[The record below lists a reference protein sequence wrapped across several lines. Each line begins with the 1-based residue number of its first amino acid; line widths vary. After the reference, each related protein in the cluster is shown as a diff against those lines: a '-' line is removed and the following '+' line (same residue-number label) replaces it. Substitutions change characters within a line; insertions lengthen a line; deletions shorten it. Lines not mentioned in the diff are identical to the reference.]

1 MFFNTLVLA
10 WRSIRRNL
18 LRSFLTVLGI
28 VIGVAAV
35 VTMVTLGNGATRMV
49 ADQIASLG
57 SNLLILR
64 PGQQL
69 GPGRD
74 SAGAP
79 NFKLA
84 DVDALQAQMN
94 DPKTASKFQQAQD
107 KQQYLNNLSDYS
119 GMLNQISDA
128 FKNVGGISSANIEK
142 IAGSA
147 AGDAVFT
154 NLSVNASQMSLT
166 GTASRMEMVSSVA
179 ANLMNTQLFS
189 EVSVGS
195 VNYTGGRYEFQ
206 MGCKLKGGSV
216 K

>member
-1 MFFNTLVLA
+1 MRDMNFFSVYADERRKAYSKWYGTL
-10 WRSIRRNL
+10 L
-18 LRSFLTVLGI
+18 LLSV
-28 VIGVAAV
+28 AV
-35 VTMVTLGNGATRMV
+35 VVFGGIFTFLQFMIGNVNG
-49 ADQIASLG
+49 QI
-57 SNLLILR
+57 
-64 PGQQL
+64 
-69 GPGRD
+69 D
-74 SAGAP
+74 S
-79 NFKLA
+79 
-84 DVDALQAQMN
+84 LQAQMN

-119 GMLNQISDA
+119 GMLNQIADA

-154 NLSVNASQMSLT
+154 NLSVNESQMSLS

-189 EVSVGS
+189 EVSVSS

-206 MGCKLKGGSV
+206 MGCKLKGGSAQ
-216 K
+216 